1 VVLADSSKLGQ
12 ERTVRFADLADID
25 VLVTDVG
32 ADPAQ
37 VAALREVGV
46 RVVTV

>member
-1 VVLADSSKLGQ
+1 
-12 ERTVRFADLADID
+12 VRFADLADID

-37 VAALREVGV
+37 VAVFRDAGV
-46 RVVTV
+46 HVVLA